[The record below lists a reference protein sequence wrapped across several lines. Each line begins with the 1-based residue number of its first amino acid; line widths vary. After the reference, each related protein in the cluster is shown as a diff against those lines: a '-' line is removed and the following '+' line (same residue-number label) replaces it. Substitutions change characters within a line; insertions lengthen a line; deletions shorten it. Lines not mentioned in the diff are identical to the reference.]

1 MFYPPTFFR
10 ARFGSVQQRA
20 AAVGAFAAVIRR
32 DLLALEAK
40 GAIARNPGGASIFE
54 RAGDDVAFALHEQH
68 DLSEKRAIG
77 DAKLSL
83 ITPDS
88 PIFLAAGTTVLQVA
102 RRVYLDRLPL
112 SVFTNCLTVAQG
124 LMAMQ
129 DLKRRCVIEIFFRRL
144 F

>member
-1 MFYPPTFFR
+1 M
-10 ARFGSVQQRA
+10 
-20 AAVGAFAAVIRR
+20 IRR

-129 DLKRRCVIEIFFRRL
+129 DLKRRCVIEIFFRTL

>member
-1 MFYPPTFFR
+1 MFYPPAFFR
-10 ARFGSVQQRA
+10 ARFGSVQRRA
-20 AAVGAFAAVIRR
+20 EAVGAFAATIRR

-54 RAGDDVAFALHEQH
+54 RAGYDVAFALREQH

-102 RRVYLDRLPL
+102 HRIYLDRRPL
-112 SVFTNCLTVAQG
+112 
-124 LMAMQ
+124 
-129 DLKRRCVIEIFFRRL
+129 
-144 F
+144 